1 MNLIDRYVRAV
12 GDNLPRGQRDD
23 ILRELTDSIHSRF
36 EDEEATLGRPLVE
49 AEEVA
54 ILRAYGHPMAVA
66 ARYRG
71 DDRSVTFGGR
81 LIGPELFP
89 TYMKVLTA
97 NVVITLLVVA
107 IIWVAGENGIVSAF
121 AGAIVPIAIQFSIV
135 TAIFVW
141 IDRRWIRDPE
151 GWDPRT
157 VNSMGPDVDVSTL
170 DGLAVQL
177 IGKEHTRAVAVT
189 TSVLEFGLLAIVL
202 TIWLAIG
209 VPDAD
214 RRLGARTWL
223 GGRLSGG
230 DRGHRVR
237 PAHPGRQ
244 SHPADLDA
252 IPRRR
257 ARVRRRRDA
266 SSSASGR
273 WPSAAGSSSPTRRRP
288 RPTMVELTEMINT
301 IVRISVAATVVL
313 TVITTGL
320 EFRRLVRMR
329 TRTCGYAGSIGL
341 MSWK

>member
-36 EDEEATLGRPLVE
+36 EDEEGTLGRPLVE
-49 AEEVA
+49 SEEVA
-54 ILRAYGHPMAVA
+54 ILRSYGHPMAVA

-97 NVVITLLVVA
+97 NVVITLIVVA
-107 IIWVAGENGIVSAF
+107 IIWVAGEGGLLSAF

-141 IDRRWIRDPE
+141 IDHRWIRDLD

-189 TSVLEFGLLAIVL
+189 TSVLEFGLLAIGL

-209 VPDAD
+209 VPAQIGIWVPGPGWAD
-214 RRLGARTWL
+214 VYPAATAVIVIALLIPVVNLIRPSWTRFRVAGHVFVDVASIALGLWSLAL
-223 GGRLSGG
+223 GSWILLS
-230 DRGHRVR
+230 D
-237 PAHPGRQ
+237 
-244 SHPADLDA
+244 
-252 IPRRR
+252 
-257 ARVRRRRDA
+257 
-266 SSSASGR
+266 
-273 WPSAAGSSSPTRRRP
+273 PTTATP
-288 RPTMVELTEMINT
+288 DHVELTEMVNT
-301 IVRISVAATVVL
+301 IVRISIAATVVL

-329 TRTCGYAGSIGL
+329 RGPEATPAPSGS
-341 MSWK
+341 